1 MFDHSATYL
10 AWIDLSGYGID
21 NPQLEILKHK
31 VAVVPGPDHAP
42 KNEYS
47 QFVRFN
53 FATSKERISEAVARM
68 RLALEGK

>member
-1 MFDHSATYL
+1 MFDHKATYL
-10 AWIDLSGYGID
+10 AWIDLSDYGFE

-31 VAVVPGPDHAP
+31 VAVVPGDDHAP

-47 QFVRFN
+47 RFVRFN